1 MYTCILF
8 AHQTKGSTKFI
19 YKYIHNIHTHN
30 AANCRSHAKGI
41 AAGSDRMSKLR
52 FCPVPDETKV
62 LPVPDETKVLPVPDA
77 FNVCPIQPY
86 KSVYKHRGIMS
97 RVVEFIAF
105 PRPG

>member
-1 MYTCILF
+1 M
-8 AHQTKGSTKFI
+8 
-19 YKYIHNIHTHN
+19 
-30 AANCRSHAKGI
+30 ANCRSHAKGI

-62 LPVPDETKVLPVPDA
+62 LPVPDA

-97 RVVEFIAF
+97 RVAEFIAF

>member
-62 LPVPDETKVLPVPDA
+62 LPVPDA

-97 RVVEFIAF
+97 RVAEFIAF